1 MKQKIIRNKK
11 AQESLTTD
19 IFATLLI
26 VVIIALSFF
35 VVKIW
40 FHGKSMQAIDSE
52 IKDIDTKRELITLLK
67 MPVDDNNI
75 FSDLVIRCYFE
86 KISEGVDESEDYQNI
101 PSSSNKMLKCGNIN
115 TFLTAV
121 YGNECIHV
129 YGKTGT
135 VNIFDYY
142 VSCVKLENP
151 ENNVHIPL
159 PNKETITIHMER
171 CQCDKSKTF
180 NPSYGGP

>member
-52 IKDIDTKRELITLLK
+52 IKEVDTKRELITLLK
-67 MPVDDNNI
+67 MPVNGNDV
-75 FSDLVIRCYFE
+75 FSDLLIKCYFE
-86 KISEGVDESEDYQNI
+86 KFSDGVEEPLNTPNI
-101 PSSSNKMLKCGNIN
+101 NSPNQMNICDDIN
-115 TFLTAV
+115 TFLAGV
-121 YGNECIHV
+121 YGNECLHV
-129 YGKTGT
+129 YGTT
-135 VNIFDYY
+135 ETANMFNYY
-142 VSCVKLENP
+142 VSCVKPENP

-159 PNKETITIHMER
+159 PNKETITIHMEM
-171 CQCDKSKTF
+171 CQCDKSKNF
-180 NPSYGGP
+180 NPIYGGP